1 MSYKTTDPAWYI
13 AYWAKRIEQ
22 LLSASVRDRHLLP
35 EDRTIDVLFHEFMQD
50 DLAMVE
56 RIYEVAGLP
65 MTESARNEIEA
76 HLRGHERGKY
86 GKVVY
91 DVREDFGS
99 EPEELRKP
107 FDFYMERFPI
117 EIEVE

>member
-1 MSYKTTDPAWYI
+1 MD
-13 AYWAKRIEQ
+13 
-22 LLSASVRDRHLLP
+22 
-35 EDRTIDVLFHEFMQD
+35 LFDEVDYRELHPH

-65 MTESARNEIEA
+65 MTESARNEIKA
-76 HLRGHERGKY
+76 HLRDHERGKY

-91 DVREDFGS
+91 NVREDFGS

-107 FDFYMERFPI
+107 FDFYMDRFPI